1 MEWWLMVIL
10 YVVGAVLFGTLNYL
24 MREDLHRSAESCGE
38 SAYARDHGYRGAAAC
53 TGGHGAGFVFLGYV
67 LWPLVFPGSAML
79 WIFRG
84 HLQDHLGGF
93 KQEKRRHELER
104 IQNELELTNAK
115 KQLNAVKLDVAA
127 QERLLSDGHWPQLP
141 DRA

>member
-1 MEWWLMVIL
+1 MEWWLMVII

-24 MREDLHRSAESCGE
+24 MREDLHRSAEGCGE
-38 SAYARDHGYRGAAAC
+38 IPRLYSGAAAC
-53 TGGHGAGFVFLGYV
+53 TGGHGMGFVFLGYV

-84 HLQDHLGGF
+84 HLQDHLNSF
-93 KQEKRRHELER
+93 KKGKRQYELKR

-115 KQLNAVKLDVAA
+115 KQLNAAKLDVAA